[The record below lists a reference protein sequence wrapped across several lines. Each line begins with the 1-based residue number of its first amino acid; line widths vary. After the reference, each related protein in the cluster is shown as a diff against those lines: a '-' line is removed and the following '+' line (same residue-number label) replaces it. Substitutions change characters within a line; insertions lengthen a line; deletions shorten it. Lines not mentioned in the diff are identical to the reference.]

1 MLMNRDLNFTLE
13 CSPDEREALVTALRS
28 AGADVQQQPVRDVD
42 WQTIVV
48 LFDNIGKVASGAT
61 AAIVLAEKVAEK
73 LNAWRASQR
82 RSGKTPR
89 GTLRR
94 PGQPPLD
101 LATATDDEVLQ
112 WLLQTP
118 PQP

>member
-1 MLMNRDLNFTLE
+1 MNYDFTLE
-13 CSPDEREALVTALRS
+13 CPSDERETLEIVLRS
-28 AGADVQQQPVRDVD
+28 AGADVQQRPAKDID

-48 LFDNIGKVASGAT
+48 LFDNIGKVAGGAT

-101 LATATDDEVLQ
+101 LATATDDEVLR
-112 WLLQTP
+112 WLLQMP